1 MTSDFLKNLRS
12 GTEKKH
18 PNRRHYDQ
26 HNYHY
31 ESQKQHFGNEKRT
44 GADRRRGRA
53 NPLQEALIESMKE
66 LVPVIVNFVKK
77 TSEYQ
82 DRLLELEAEKAS
94 AESAKV
100 EAINAITELLKTGG
114 LSGVL
119 ANAGTKRKQRARKP
133 LDQNRKK
140 ILQVIASMRDK
151 GETFDNI
158 ALQLEKENLGTFSGR
173 GQWHA
178 QTVHRLYQDHLADQ

>member
-12 GTEKKH
+12 GTEKKSS
-18 PNRRHYDQ
+18 NRRHYDQ
-26 HNYHY
+26 HNYHH
-31 ESQKQHFGNEKRT
+31 ESQKQYFGNEKRA
-44 GADRRRGRA
+44 GADRRKGKPTRLEDA
-53 NPLQEALIESMKE
+53 VLDAIKE
-66 LVPVIVNFVKK
+66 LVPVIVNLAGK
-77 TSEYQ
+77 TSKYQ
-82 DRLLELEAEKAS
+82 ERLLELEAEKAR

-100 EAINAITELLKTGG
+100 EAINTLVELLKSGDGILAHGG
-114 LSGVL
+114 M
-119 ANAGTKRKQRARKP
+119 KRKQRARKP

-158 ALQLEKENLGTFSGR
+158 ALQLEKENLRTFSGR

-178 QTVHRLYQDHLADQ
+178 QTVHRLFQDHLADQ

>member
-12 GTEKKH
+12 GTDKK
-18 PNRRHYDQ
+18 PSSRRHYDR
-26 HNYHY
+26 HNYHQ
-31 ESQKQHFGNEKRT
+31 ESQRQYFGNEKRA
-44 GADRRRGRA
+44 GADRRKGRTIR
-53 NPLQEALIESMKE
+53 LQDAVVDAIKE
-66 LVPVIVNFVKK
+66 LVPVIVDFAGKASK
-77 TSEYQ
+77 YQ
-82 DRLLELEAEKAS
+82 ERMLELEAEKAK

-100 EAINAITELLKTGG
+100 EAINTIVELLK
-114 LSGVL
+114 SGEGML
-119 ANAGTKRKQRARKP
+119 AHGSMKRKQRARKP

-158 ALQLEKENLGTFSGR
+158 ALQLEKENLRTFSGR

-178 QTVHRLYQDHLADQ
+178 QTVHRLFQDHLADQ